1 MLPIFVGFAIWILLC
16 TIAAVAVSLAS
27 RRLRPYS
34 GFVLFTPAF
43 GIAGS
48 LFGFIGVGWFFNQ
61 RARPELAMSLA
72 FYLGF
77 LLCGAIGS
85 TIGMAAGFAVR
96 KHFRRQPVSQKL
108 TRNC

>member
-1 MLPIFVGFAIWILLC
+1 MLPIFVGLAIWIVLC
-16 TIAAVAVSLAS
+16 TIGAVAVSLVS

-34 GFVLFTPAF
+34 GFVLFTPTL
-43 GIAGS
+43 GIVGS
-48 LFGFIGVGWFFNQ
+48 LFGFMGVGWFFNQ

-85 TIGMAAGFAVR
+85 AIGMAAGFAVW
-96 KHFRRQPVSQKL
+96 KHFRRQAVSQQL